1 MAESG
6 EVEYVPLLSAPESD
20 GEEEEPPTVSVQSVP
35 ENGGKRLTPVN
46 SFISLS
52 TQTTAYISH
61 AFLPPVEFLL
71 NAIPPPGRWK
81 MESCR

>member
-35 ENGGKRLTPVN
+35 ENGGKPSNPVN
-46 SFISLS
+46 SCSLS
-52 TQTTAYISH
+52 SQTAAYISH
-61 AFLPPVEFLL
+61 AFLRPVEFLL
-71 NAIPPPGRWK
+71 NTIPPPGRWK